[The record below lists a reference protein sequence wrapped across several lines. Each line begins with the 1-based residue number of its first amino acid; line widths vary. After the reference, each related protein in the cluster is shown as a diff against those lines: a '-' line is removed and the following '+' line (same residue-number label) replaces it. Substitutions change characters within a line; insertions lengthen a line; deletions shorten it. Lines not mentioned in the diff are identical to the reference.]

1 MLGWFCFASGTCGA
15 IVMTRPIRD
24 VLLLLTAEYPYG
36 VKETYLDGEIPFLAH
51 RFERVF
57 IVSGAT
63 ERGHARPVPANVTVV
78 DLPASDEALPIAVR
92 LSVWRAVVEELWA
105 VVARYRLLPRRS
117 LLRSMWAFLRD
128 GKRFA
133 LGMQA
138 FVRARKIPPERVV
151 AYSYWAMESAMGCA
165 ILKRLEPRV
174 AAVTRAHGYDVYFE
188 RHGLPYRPFRRRLV
202 RWLDAF
208 YVVSGHGAAYTERK
222 TGTRLNPTLQV
233 RYLGAKGA
241 STRIAAAS
249 PAGIFTLVTCAAL
262 IPLKRIGLFID
273 ALAEACSCSSGQ
285 RVHWQH
291 FGGGPLET
299 EIAAHASRVLSGSTN
314 ISYTLAGH
322 VPHQVILDF
331 LDGHHVDLM
340 VSASEWEGLPVS
352 MMEAM
357 ARGVPVVATD
367 VGGCSEIVRDGA
379 NGRIVARDP
388 TPAELGAAIRAYL
401 DLPAEVRQ
409 LFRSAAHQTWEQQF
423 SVDKNYADFAVE
435 LCSLA

>member
-1 MLGWFCFASGTCGA
+1 MNLP
-15 IVMTRPIRD
+15 VRD

-36 VKETYLDGEIPFLAH
+36 GKETYLDGEIAFLAQH
-51 RFERVF
+51 FKTVL

-63 ERGHARPVPANVTVV
+63 ERGQARPVPANVTVV
-78 DLPASDEALPIAVR
+78 DLPASDDPLPLATR
-92 LSVWRAVVEELWA
+92 LSLWRASVEELWT

-117 LLRSMWAFLRD
+117 LLGVMRAFLRD

-133 LGMQA
+133 LGMRA
-138 FVRARKIPPERVV
+138 LLRAREISPGSVV
-151 AYSYWAMESAMGCA
+151 AYSYWAMEPAMGCA

-188 RHGLPYRPFRRRLV
+188 RHGLPYRPFRRLLV

-208 YVVSGHGAAYTERK
+208 YVVSGHGAAYTERQ
-222 TGTRLNPTLQV
+222 TGTRLNPAIQV
-233 RYLGAKGA
+233 RYLGAKRA
-241 STRIAAAS
+241 STPIAAAA
-249 PAGIFTLVTCAAL
+249 PAGTFTLVTCAAL

-273 ALAEACSCSSGQ
+273 ALAKAGAG
-285 RVHWQH
+285 RADLRIHWQH
-291 FGGGPLET
+291 FGGGPLEP
-299 EIAAHASRVLSGSTN
+299 EIAAHASRVFSDSPN

-331 LDGHHVDLM
+331 LDGHPVDLM

-357 ARGVPVVATD
+357 ARGVPVVTTD
-367 VGGCSEIVRDGA
+367 VGGCSEIVHDGVTGRVVSRDA
-379 NGRIVARDP
+379 
-388 TPAELGAAIRAYL
+388 TPAELGAAVLDYL
-401 DLPAEVRQ
+401 DLPVDVRQ
-409 LFRSAAHQTWEQQF
+409 RFRSAAREIWDHRF
-423 SVDKNYADFAVE
+423 NADKNYADFAAE